1 MDDKYMVY
9 IFSVFLAR
17 EYEEAVN
24 ILIENL
30 QNNMVQLFSSR
41 FFKFLLYRIQQKIHS
56 RKVLSIAYQEIAA
69 FLKQISKIEWWKGEL
84 DADKEARAMAVDPLD
99 AAFLIKLVPTSVLY
113 EKLELQVIDM
123 LFNRLLD
130 LKDPQQQVTR
140 RKKSARS

>member
-1 MDDKYMVY
+1 
-9 IFSVFLAR
+9 
-17 EYEEAVN
+17 
-24 ILIENL
+24 
-30 QNNMVQLFSSR
+30 
-41 FFKFLLYRIQQKIHS
+41 
-56 RKVLSIAYQEIAA
+56 VLSIAYQEIAA